1 MFLPSCTLLYP
12 TAVTLH
18 VHDYKHPEIHSCFR
32 RVKHF
37 TTFYI
42 GLQTSWKCHC
52 SKKPLTAVRYHP
64 YAIQYLYLATGNNS
78 VVAGPGDNKENVI
91 VPSQSSPL
99 LCILMYMFHVS
110 AKLYLTL
117 SYLYIVFLAQMYSS
131 ITYYGS
137 HGSSTLWNLP

>member
-1 MFLPSCTLLYP
+1 MVLDTTYKLTLWLADDCMTLLCLLCLHFATLLYRP
-12 TAVTLH
+12 
-18 VHDYKHPEIHSCFR
+18 K
-32 RVKHF
+32 K
-37 TTFYI
+37 
-42 GLQTSWKCHC
+42 
-52 SKKPLTAVRYHP
+52 SKLVENVIAANKPLTGVHYHP
-64 YAIQYLYLATGNNS
+64 YTIQYLYLATGNNS

-117 SYLYIVFLAQMYSS
+117 SYLYVVFLAQMYSS